1 MKKINQ
7 LKTHSSTKINQ
18 KSYIFNF
25 FFFKFFKFFMFFNL
39 FFMFFP
45 NQTQQQELK
54 PATRTQTQQPTTQT
68 QITRT

>member
-18 KSYIFNF
+18 KLYIFNYKKKK
-25 FFFKFFKFFMFFNL
+25 KFFKFFMFVNL
-39 FFMFFP
+39 FFVFLP

-54 PATRTQTQQPTTQT
+54 PTTRTQTQQPT
-68 QITRT
+68 I